1 MTDRTMDGI
10 TLSPPVAMV
19 KRRAARAVLHP
30 NLLLEGGP
38 LLRVQL
44 RRVRVQVRL
53 HYVDSDTMRSFERSP
68 LCRAV
73 RPSRAMTV
81 ARGTANIPKDCIRLH
96 KIA

>member
-1 MTDRTMDGI
+1 MTDRTMDGT

-30 NLLLEGGP
+30 DLLLEGGP

-53 HYVDSDTMRSFERSP
+53 HYVDSFDAQ
-68 LCRAV
+68 LRALSSLPS
-73 RPSRAMTV
+73 RPSVSSHDGRS
-81 ARGTANIPKDCIRLH
+81 RYSK
-96 KIA
+96 